1 VNDTTIRNTITHD
14 PASATPVYAEE
25 QFGREYPA
33 MNAYAPTPQASVVEA
48 DPTAP
53 AAPTIPR
60 AETPAAPAPE
70 PWAAQP
76 WMLPQMGGSGA
87 GGTPPSD
94 APGGRRGRQPSALLA
109 LALLAVLAVGG
120 VIGGLVGHATAAN
133 ANTVVLGSSSA
144 PALTVSSSTTAL
156 QTSLES
162 VAAAVKPS
170 VVEITSVASS
180 GQGIGSGDILTADGY
195 IVTNDHVVAG
205 FSSFTVTLANGKS
218 YTAQVVGQDA
228 QDDLAVL
235 KIAATGLTPVAFADS
250 SKATVGEFA
259 IAVGT
264 PLGLQNTVTFGIVSA
279 LNRTAS
285 EAPSGPAGELVGLV
299 QTTAQINPGNSGGA
313 LVNLQGQLLGIPTL
327 EATNPETGTPAS
339 GIGYAIPAS
348 RIQYVASQLI
358 ANGKVTS
365 TQQGFLGIQ
374 AQDVTPQVAAAN
386 GLAVQSG
393 VLVMGFTTD
402 AAGKSPAQSA
412 GLKTGDVIVAVNGQA
427 ISGSDDLAGAVLNQA
442 PGTRVTLT
450 VQRGSSQQT
459 LTVTLGERPA
469 SA

>member
-1 VNDTTIRNTITHD
+1 VNNNTMTRE
-14 PASATPVYAEE
+14 PAFSVYADN
-25 QFGREYPA
+25 QLGWEYPA
-33 MNAYAPTPQASVVEA
+33 IHAYAPAPQTSVVEA
-48 DPTAP
+48 DPAP
-53 AAPTIPR
+53 ATVPLP
-60 AETPAAPAPE
+60 ETPNATVPE
-70 PWAAQP
+70 LWTPQP
-76 WMLPQMGGSGA
+76 WRLPQAGGA
-87 GGTPPSD
+87 GNDGVP
-94 APGGRRGRQPSALLA
+94 PGGVSGWRRGRRPSAFLA
-109 LALLAVLAVGG
+109 LALLAVLVVGG

-133 ANTVVLGSSSA
+133 SSSHTVVLGSSSA
-144 PALTVSSSTTAL
+144 PALTLSSSTTAL
-156 QTSLES
+156 QQSLES

-170 VVEITSVASS
+170 VVEITSLGGS
-180 GQGIGSGDILTADGY
+180 GEGIGSGDILTADGY

-205 FSSFTVTLANGKS
+205 FTSFTVTLANSKS
-218 YTAQVVGQDA
+218 YTAQVIGQDA

-235 KIAATGLTPVAFADS
+235 KIAATGLTPIAFADS

-279 LNRTAS
+279 LNRTAN

-299 QTTAQINPGNSGGA
+299 QTSAQINPGNSGGA

-327 EATNPETGTPAS
+327 EATNPETGTAAS
-339 GIGYAIPAS
+339 GIGYAIPSS
-348 RIQYVASQLI
+348 RIQYVVSQLI
-358 ANGKVTS
+358 ANGRVTS

-374 AQDVTPQVAAAN
+374 AQDVTAQVAAADN
-386 GLAVQSG
+386 LAVQSG
-393 VLVMGFTTD
+393 ALVTGFTTD

-412 GLKTGDVIVAVNGQA
+412 GLQTGDVIVAVNGQA
-427 ISGSDDLAGAVLNQA
+427 ISGSDDLAGAVLTQA
-442 PGTRVTLT
+442 PGTHVTLT